1 MSLIPFIYI
10 FLQILFLFLLRKLF
24 LMTVYQTV
32 AFYGAICLAGL
43 GLVAL
48 SDKSAS
54 RTYGLAVLRDS
65 YLIFWSGVHS
75 VIVLGL
81 LTTGSY
87 YLTLTQVTL
96 VQIVNIFLGIAMY
109 WIFYLVL
116 GRAEWAIGWGNLV
129 IGLMGTINHYLMRFR
144 GSPFQL
150 SDIKAA
156 ETAKNVFQNYDFTP
170 DVLLIAALVDML
182 LWYLVW
188 RQYLQCRVW
197 RRTVPT
203 EQEVKGRRTPGR
215 IRMRIGGIR
224 RETSRWNGW
233 LIFITVVVLGGCI
246 CLPVIR
252 FQEIYAN
259 TSQFAEDVYLA
270 RLLAEC
276 MGSVQ
281 DLPEDYA
288 AEDAELV
295 MERFRG
301 ETEPLS
307 GAVENSGEL
316 PNIIVIM
323 NEAFSDL
330 RILGELE
337 TTVPVLSYWDSI
349 EDNCVRGW
357 ANVSVLGGTTANSE
371 YEFLTSDA
379 MGLYANVVPYNK
391 YFHSGEIYPGLI
403 SVLREQG
410 YETTAFHPYLSNGW
424 NRPQVYRAMG
434 FDHII
439 FSEDMDEKLDTLRL
453 YASDRADYSFITK
466 YFEEKERGVPQ
477 FFFNVTMQNHGGY
490 TYTGDNFETTVQLAG
505 EMQGRF
511 PQAEQYLS
519 CMKASD
525 EALEELFAYFE
536 SYEEPVIV
544 LIYGD
549 HQPRLEDGF
558 YEYVTGQD
566 TTAWSLEQ
574 RMNQYKTPFVIW
586 HNYPVESRDLGDVS
600 VNYLAAIMLEQAGLA
615 MSEYQ
620 KYTLT
625 QYERYPVITT
635 LGLKD
640 AEGISYPVGSELFTE
655 LTREYRLLV
664 YNHTVDIQ
672 GRREDFFR

>member
-1 MSLIPFIYI
+1 M
-10 FLQILFLFLLRKLF
+10 
-24 LMTVYQTV
+24 
-32 AFYGAICLAGL
+32 
-43 GLVAL
+43 AL
-48 SDKSAS
+48 SDKSTTRAH
-54 RTYGLAVLRDS
+54 GLAVLRDS

-75 VIVLGL
+75 VIVLGM

-96 VQIVNIFLGIAMY
+96 VQIVNIFLGIALY
-109 WIFYLVL
+109 WIFYLAL
-116 GRAEWAIGWGNLV
+116 GRAEWAIGCGNLV

-144 GSPFQL
+144 GAPFQL

-156 ETAKNVFQNYDFTP
+156 ETAKNVFQNYNFTP

-188 RQYLQCRVW
+188 RQYLQCRAW
-197 RRTVPT
+197 RKTVPAV
-203 EQEVKGRRTPGR
+203 QKVKGRGTPGR

-246 CLPVIR
+246 SLPVIR

-270 RLLAEC
+270 RLMAEF

-301 ETEPLS
+301 ETESLP
-307 GAVENSGEL
+307 GVVRNSGEL

-337 TTVPVLSYWDSI
+337 TTVPVLSFWDSI

-371 YEFLTSDA
+371 YEFLSSDA

-391 YFHSGEIYPGLI
+391 YFHSGEGYPGLI

-410 YETTAFHPYLSNGW
+410 YETTAFHPYLANGW

-544 LIYGD
+544 VIYGD

-558 YEYVTGQD
+558 YEYVTGEN

-600 VNYLAAIMLEQAGLA
+600 VNYLAAIMLEQAGLS

-640 AEGISYPVGSELFTE
+640 AEGISYPTGS
-655 LTREYRLLV
+655 
-664 YNHTVDIQ
+664 D
-672 GRREDFFR
+672 